1 MDNSP
6 NCLAE
11 AMAVGT
17 PSLATK
23 VGGIPSMIRHGVD
36 GMLFKKHDSDE
47 LVRMILLLANDVE
60 LQNTLSV
67 NARARAYE
75 RNYPPNVA
83 ERYVRVYKSMIK

>member
-1 MDNSP
+1 
-6 NCLAE
+6 
-11 AMAVGT
+11 
-17 PSLATK
+17 
-23 VGGIPSMIRHGVD
+23 
-36 GMLFKKHDSDE
+36 
-47 LVRMILLLANDVE
+47 MILLLANDVE